1 MQFNEDELYSAAMA
15 MGSDEE
21 LAHYGMPRRSG
32 RYPWGSGEHPFQ
44 RMEDFMGRIK
54 SLRDE
59 GLTDTQI
66 ARELGLTT
74 TEFRKQRSLALTEM
88 NNQIFAQV
96 KKLDKEGF
104 NHTQIA
110 EKLGLSG
117 ESQVRYILK
126 GESNARRNI
135 ANNLAENLKKQVDEK
150 GMIDVGKGTNRI
162 LEASE
167 NKMKEAIAILEQQG
181 YEERRL
187 SVPQATNPGQRTRMK
202 VLVPPGTPKGE
213 EYKLDK
219 IHTLED
225 YTSRDGGDTLD
236 PGFRYPS
243 SLDSKR
249 LEVKYVENGGKEK
262 DGLVEIRRGV
272 PDLSLG
278 TSNYA
283 QVRILVDGTHYIKG
297 MAVYKDPSEMPDGV
311 DVIFN
316 TNKPEAGGKMGALK
330 KIKADDPTNPFGSSI
345 KEHGGQSY
353 YDDPNGEY
361 TDPVTG
367 NKQSLSKINKRADEG
382 DWGQWSNTLP
392 SQFLS
397 KQNNNLIKRQL
408 DLSYDEYADEYQE
421 IMSLTNPTVR
431 KYYLSK
437 FAENCDSAAIQ
448 MKAAALPG
456 QKYQVILP
464 VPSLRDNEV
473 YAPNFR
479 DGQEM
484 ALIRYPHAGTFE
496 IPIVVNNTRNKE
508 GQKTMST
515 NPNDAIGV
523 NAHVASILSGA
534 DFDGDTVMVIP
545 LSDKVKIRS
554 REPFEKLANF
564 DNKLEYGPDPS
575 QTYEDDKGVTHYV
588 RGGREYRLMDSRG
601 TQMEMGKISNL
612 ITDMTLMGAEDEEL
626 IRAVRHSMVVID
638 AEKHHLDY
646 KQSEADNGIKQ
657 LHAKYQGG
665 PNAGA
670 ATLISKSE
678 VVVPEMKEG
687 AFFAKDTGKELDVF
701 DEKNRMYVDTDTG
714 QIYRRNDVKTVYVDP
729 DTGKKLY
736 HQTNRSYKKVR
747 IVGDD
752 GSIRDRS
759 VAEKDGV
766 VMYKAGEKHWEV
778 LPPEYLERIK
788 TKYATSSMPIVGIT
802 DDVSKLSSNTK
813 AEQLYSVYVNNMK
826 ELANKAR
833 KEELAIKETKLNLSA
848 AKAYADEVQ
857 SLKFKQEQSI
867 MNAQRERAAQRLAAV
882 NIEKRLDE
890 DGNRN
895 HLTSE
900 QKGKLR
906 QQEISKARVVYGAK
920 RNLAT
925 ITDKEVA
932 AINAGA
938 IGSSVLRDILSS
950 IDQTE
955 LRKAFMPKDDRSIST
970 AKQNRIA
977 GMARS
982 GYTNAQIADA
992 LGISVSTVIKYT
1004 KEEN

>member
-1 MQFNEDELYSAAMA
+1 MKFSEDELYYAATVL
-15 MGSDEE
+15 SNDNEE
-21 LAHYGMPRRSG
+21 LMHYGMPRRSG

-54 SLRDE
+54 ELRDK

-66 ARELGLTT
+66 SRELGLTT
-74 TEFRKQRSLALTEM
+74 TEFRKQRSLAIAEM
-88 NNQIFAQV
+88 DNQLFSQV
-96 KKLDKEGF
+96 KKLHDEGLS
-104 NHTQIA
+104 HGKIA

-117 ESQVRYILK
+117 ESIVRYILK
-126 GESNARRNI
+126 GESHARRNLS
-135 ANNLAENLKKQVDEK
+135 AQLAENLKQQVDTK
-150 GMIDVGKGTNRI
+150 GMIDVGKGTERI
-162 LEASE
+162 LGASE
-167 NKMKEAIAILEQQG
+167 NKLKEAIGILESQG
-181 YEERRL
+181 YEERNY
-187 SVPQATNPGQRTRMK
+187 SVEQATNPGNYTRMK

-213 EYKLDK
+213 EYKFDK

-249 LEVKYVENGGKEK
+249 LEVKFRENGGLDK

-278 TSNYA
+278 NSNYA

-297 MAVYKDPSEMPDGV
+297 MAVYKDGSEMPDGV

-316 TNKPEAGGKMGALK
+316 TNKPEEGGKMGALK
-330 KIKADDPTNPFGSSI
+330 KIKADDPSNPFGSAI

-353 YDDPNGEY
+353 YDDSNGDY
-361 TDPVTG
+361 IDPITG
-367 NKQSLSKINKRADEG
+367 HKQSLSKINKRADES

-397 KQNNNLIKRQL
+397 KQNAPLIKKQL
-408 DLSYDEYADEYQE
+408 DLSYADYADEYDD
-421 IMSLTNPTVR
+421 IMSLTNPTVK

-437 FAENCDSAAIQ
+437 FADNVDAAAVQ

-456 QKYQVILP
+456 QRYQVILP
-464 VPSLRDNEV
+464 VPSLRDDEV

-479 DGQEM
+479 DGQEL
-484 ALIRYPHAGTFE
+484 ALVRFPHAGTFE
-496 IPIVVNNTRNKE
+496 IPIVTNNIRNKE
-508 GQKTMST
+508 GQKMMST
-515 NPNDAIGV
+515 NPQDAIGI
-523 NAHVASILSGA
+523 NSHVASILSGA

-554 REPFEKLANF
+554 REPFEDLKNF
-564 DNKLEYGPDPS
+564 DNKLEYGPDPKES
-575 QTYEDDKGVTHYV
+575 YEDADGKMHYI
-588 RGGREYRLMDSRG
+588 RGGKEYRLMTSRG
-601 TQMEMGKISNL
+601 TQLEMGKISNL
-612 ITDMTLMGAEDEEL
+612 ITDMTLIGADDDEI

-646 KQSEADNGIKQ
+646 KQSEADNNIKQ

-670 ATLISKSE
+670 ATLISKSMTT
-678 VVVPEMKEG
+678 VPEMKEG

-701 DEKNRMYVDTDTG
+701 DEKKKLYVDTSTG
-714 QIYRRNDVKTVYVDP
+714 QVYRRNEVKNVLVDP
-729 DTGKKLY
+729 ETGKKLY
-736 HQTNRSYKKVR
+736 HDTNRTYKKVR
-747 IVGDD
+747 IMGDD
-752 GSIRDRS
+752 GTIQERS
-759 VAEKDGV
+759 VMEKDGV
-766 VMYKAGEKHWEV
+766 VKYKAGEKHWEV

-788 TKYATSSMPIVGIT
+788 TRQATSSVPIVSIT
-802 DDVSKLSSNTK
+802 DDVSKLSSGTK
-813 AEQLYSVYVNNMK
+813 PEQFYVEYVNNLK
-826 ELANKAR
+826 ALANKAR
-833 KEELAIKETKLNLSA
+833 KEEMNIKETKLNLSA

-857 SLKFKQEQSI
+857 SLKFKEEQALLNSG
-867 MNAQRERAAQRLAAV
+867 RERAAQRLAAMT
-882 NIEKRLDE
+882 IAERLKDS
-890 DGNRN
+890 DS
-895 HLTSE
+895 HTTSE

-906 QQEISKARVVYGAK
+906 QQEISKARLVYGAK

-938 IGSSVLRDILSS
+938 IGSSVLRNMLTS
-950 IDQTE
+950 IDQTD
-955 LRKAFMPKDDRSIST
+955 LRKAFMPRETRTIST
-970 AKQNRIA
+970 AKQNRIKA
-977 GMARS
+977 MARV
-982 GYTNAQIADA
+982 GYTNSQIADA
-992 LGISVSTVIKYT
+992 LGVSVSTVLNYIKD
-1004 KEEN
+1004 E